1 MQTIPDVDERHK
13 RLVELNVQESCI
25 NLFANP
31 IVQKKQAT
39 SSQPKIHGW
48 VYDVA
53 TGLLKKLDIDFKVCS
68 MYHAPRLILRSPR
81 FPLSLG
87 RPYPTSHFT
96 TLPCDATYHF
106 YLCVFGLPR
115 FGLLVYV
122 VHFQFVRL
130 RVFSRPSTSFT
141 DLCPNKSNIFL
152 K

>member
-53 TGLLKKLDIDFKVCS
+53 TGLLKKLDIDFKVSCAS
-68 MYHAPRLILRSPR
+68 IDSSFA
-81 FPLSLG
+81 
-87 RPYPTSHFT
+87 
-96 TLPCDATYHF
+96 
-106 YLCVFGLPR
+106 
-115 FGLLVYV
+115 
-122 VHFQFVRL
+122 
-130 RVFSRPSTSFT
+130 VFSSGLGPPLP
-141 DLCPNKSNIFL
+141 D
-152 K
+152 